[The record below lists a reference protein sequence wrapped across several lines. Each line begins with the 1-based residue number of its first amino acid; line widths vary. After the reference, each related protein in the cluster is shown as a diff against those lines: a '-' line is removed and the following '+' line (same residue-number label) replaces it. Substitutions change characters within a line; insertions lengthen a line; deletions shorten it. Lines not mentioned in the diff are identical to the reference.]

1 MAGSATENNRPATL
15 SERDFRRLAEVIY
28 SECGIRMTP
37 HKMVMVEARL
47 RKRLRALGY
56 SNFGDYCA
64 YLFSDD
70 GMEEELVQMI
80 NVITTNKT
88 DYFREPRHFEALVQT
103 ALPRLAELY
112 GAGKRRPV
120 AIWSAGCSTGE
131 EPYTLAMVLSE
142 YALANPGF
150 QYTILATDISTV
162 VLEKARRAVYSADR
176 VEVIPVSLRKKY
188 LLRSKDRSKNTV
200 RVIPGLRSAVSFRR
214 LNFMDHDF
222 GMRELQDIIFCR
234 NVIIYFD
241 RPTQERVL
249 KRLCRHLVPGGYLFM
264 GHSETL
270 SGLNVPL
277 VSEGATIY
285 RKPA

>member
-1 MAGSATENNRPATL
+1 MPGSATAHTRPSGL

-28 SECGIRMTP
+28 AECGIRMTEQ
-37 HKMVMVEARL
+37 KLVMVEARL

-56 SNFGDYCA
+56 HSFRDYCD
-64 YLFSDD
+64 YLFTEA
-70 GMEEELVQMI
+70 GMEDELVSMI

-88 DYFREPRHFEALVQT
+88 DYFREPKHFEALVNT
-103 ALPRLAELY
+103 AVPRLAELY
-112 GAGKRRPV
+112 GAGKRRPLAV
-120 AIWSAGCSTGE
+120 WSAGCSTGE
-131 EPYTLAMVLSE
+131 EPYTIAMVLSE
-142 YALANPGF
+142 YALAHPGF
-150 QYTILATDISTV
+150 LFTILATDISTV
-162 VLEKARRAVYSADR
+162 VLEKAIRAIYSADR
-176 VEVIPVSLRKKY
+176 AEAIPASLRKKY
-188 LLRSKDRSKNTV
+188 LLRSRDRSKNTV
-200 RVIPGLRSAVSFRR
+200 RVIPGLRTRVRFRR

-241 RPTQERVL
+241 RPTQEKVL

-270 SGLNVPL
+270 SGLDVPL